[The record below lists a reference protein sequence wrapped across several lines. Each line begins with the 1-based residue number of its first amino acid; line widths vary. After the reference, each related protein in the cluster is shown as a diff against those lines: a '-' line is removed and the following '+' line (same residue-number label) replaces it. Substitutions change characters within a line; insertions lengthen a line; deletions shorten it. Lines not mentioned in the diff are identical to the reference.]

1 MPATHK
7 AKAKHL
13 YHTDDLREE
22 RMQATKRD
30 VEQRQIPIRTAS
42 RLHKVRPNLN
52 CIHYKL
58 TSLKSLG
65 SLRDVVGSP
74 AWMCAQEEGERAPTD
89 PFPTTRGDAS
99 GLDRLPGYHCKA
111 T

>member
-7 AKAKHL
+7 AKAKRS

-22 RMQATKRD
+22 RMQAAKRD

-42 RLHKVRPNLN
+42 RLHKVRLGPNLN

-74 AWMCAQEEGERAPTD
+74 AWTCAQEEGERAPTD

-99 GLDRLPGYHCKA
+99 RLD
-111 T
+111 